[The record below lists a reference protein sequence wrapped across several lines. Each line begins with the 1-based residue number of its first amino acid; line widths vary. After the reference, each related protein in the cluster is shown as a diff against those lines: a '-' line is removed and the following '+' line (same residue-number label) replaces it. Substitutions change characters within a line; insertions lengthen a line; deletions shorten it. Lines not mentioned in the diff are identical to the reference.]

1 MSIARALGSL
11 LLLTSLLTAGCNERP
26 ADGVARER
34 LAWAIAI
41 HGGAGTIP
49 RTMEP
54 AQAEAYQAALTRALA
69 IGRDRLAAGA
79 SSLDVVEQVVRD
91 LEDDP
96 LFNAGKGAVFTHD
109 GTHELDASIMD
120 GRTLA
125 CGAVAGVKAVRHPI
139 SLARLVMDKTKHVL
153 LAGEGADRFG
163 REQGVELVD
172 NTWFDTD
179 RRRQQ
184 WQEALAKE
192 AAPVDGGT
200 TVAPSVSPDGGG
212 KGTVGVVALDQ
223 AGHLAAATSTGGMT
237 NKRWG
242 RVGDSPVVGAGTYA
256 NDATAA
262 VSCTGTGEEF
272 IRHGV
277 ARTVS
282 SRMELLHEDVERAGR
297 GALAPLK
304 AGDGGLITV
313 DRHGRIAFVFNT
325 DGMYRGAADA
335 AGRFEVAIWR

>member
-1 MSIARALGSL
+1 MRAWCSLACAALVSVATQPACREGAERAPPPARL
-11 LLLTSLLTAGCNERP
+11 
-26 ADGVARER
+26 D
-34 LAWAIAI
+34 WAIAI

-49 RTMEP
+49 RTMDA
-54 AQAEAYQAALTRALA
+54 AQVAAYQDALGAALTL
-69 IGRDRLAAGA
+69 GRDRLAAGG
-79 SSLDVVEQVVRD
+79 SSLDVVEQVVRL

-125 CGAVAGVKAVRHPI
+125 CGAVAGVKTVRHPI
-139 SLARLVMDKTKHVL
+139 ALARLVMGKTKHVL

-163 REQGVELVD
+163 REMGVELVD
-172 NTWFDTD
+172 NAWFDTE

-192 AAPVDGGT
+192 AAPLDAG
-200 TVAPSVSPDGGG
+200 PSIASDAGV
-212 KGTVGVVALDQ
+212 KGTVGVIALDQ
-223 AGHLAAATSTGGMT
+223 AGHLAAGTSTGGLT

-256 NDATAA
+256 NDATVA
-262 VSCTGTGEEF
+262 VSCTGTGEQF

-282 SRMELLHEDVERAGR
+282 ARVELLHEGVEAAAK
-297 GALAPLK
+297 GALAPL
-304 AGDGGLITV
+304 APGDGGLIAL

-325 DGMYRGAADA
+325 DGMYRGAADSS
-335 AGRFEVAIWR
+335 GRFDVAIWR